1 MRAILKLEEKM
12 QMQSNDEVQE
22 QIQNIISQLSV
33 EDILELDDYIM
44 SKTLF
49 DKNKNFWYNMYTIK
63 ETKKTKKNRLTKTKI
78 FGIIY
83 IQ

>member
-12 QMQSNDEVQE
+12 QMQSNNEVQE

-33 EDILELDDYIM
+33 EDMLELDDYIM

-49 DKNKNFWYNMYTIK
+49 DKNKNF
-63 ETKKTKKNRLTKTKI
+63 
-78 FGIIY
+78 
-83 IQ
+83 